1 MTLVLLRSQW
11 NLKTLSPFAR
21 IILVGLVF
29 LPALSPAASLTALA
43 TKGDLVFQAG
53 RFTKA
58 ATLGTLQAA
67 DLRHATKAE
76 NISGLLDLAGREGRL
91 DAIQAIQLRRP
102 FQALES
108 GDLLLLTCLRHPG
121 CEPEQFQRI
130 VSLSWLHSEVV
141 RRSPNLRYVRA
152 NQEVGALNERVMH
165 RFFESSG
172 WTRLPGEVGRQ
183 GIDGLYVKLDRGVVK
198 DVLIAESKYNSSLL
212 QSTNY
217 GSQMSTEW
225 VARKIES
232 LRTRFPNEALYADIQ
247 KFVDRGSYR
256 AVLWK
261 LRFDESA
268 MHVSL
273 IKLKGKGR
281 EVEMLVDSPIDGVQ
295 ALPVKRIALSAP
307 ANDYERQFLQWVNDE
322 LDIVGPRL
330 D

>member
-1 MTLVLLRSQW
+1 M
-11 NLKTLSPFAR
+11 
-21 IILVGLVF
+21 
-29 LPALSPAASLTALA
+29 ASVAS
-43 TKGDLVFQAG
+43 KGDLVFVAG
-53 RFTKA
+53 RYAKVA
-58 ATLGTLQAA
+58 RLATLTVA
-67 DLRHATKAE
+67 DLKHATKIE
-76 NISGLLDLAGREGRL
+76 NITGLLELAAKENRIDPIL
-91 DAIQAIQLRRP
+91 MLKLRGP
-102 FQALES
+102 YQALQS
-108 GDLLLLTCLRHPG
+108 GDILLFTCLRHPG
-121 CEPEQFQRI
+121 CEPEQFQR
-130 VSLSWLHSEVV
+130 VASLSWLHSEVV
-141 RRSPNLRYVRA
+141 RRSPGLRHVRA

-165 RFFESSG
+165 RFFEGSG
-172 WTRLPGEVGRQ
+172 WTRVQGEVGRQ

-247 KFVDRGSYR
+247 KFVDSGSYR

-268 MHVSL
+268 LHVSL

-295 ALPVKRIALSAP
+295 ALPVKRIALNAP
-307 ANDYERQFLQWVNDE
+307 ANSYERQFLQWVNDE
-322 LDIVGPRL
+322 LDMVGPRL